1 MVGGLKSFRTAW
13 HQTSESSNKPPVVWK
28 NTDSLGAFRR
38 FWLEPKSVLPK
49 HRTLGITP
57 EIGVLINRRHLWGW
71 IPNLPK
77 NALGINHQILRWF
90 LRLGCEKITSKTHN
104 LYRFQQT
111 ILSLGEARMPC
122 RELFVK
128 TEKAKAKNNTSNR
141 AGIYIYI
148 YMYIYST
155 RVFHSII
162 KICICK
168 FCVNRYS
175 SYYLTSSDSNHW
187 CPKAGALPNHME
199 PMVLAIEINHVFH
212 VPKRDTSLD
221 FPNHDDHQVF
231 WMGNSHVEKKTTQN

>member
-1 MVGGLKSFRTAW
+1 MKTQTINETSIPLSTLPLHSKKTKQIRTKLAKISKTHTHTHTSKDWASKISKMVGGLKSFRTAW

-148 YMYIYST
+148 YTCISIVQGFFIQLSKYVSVNSAST
-155 RVFHSII
+155 ATALII
-162 KICICK
+162 
-168 FCVNRYS
+168 
-175 SYYLTSSDSNHW
+175 
-187 CPKAGALPNHME
+187 
-199 PMVLAIEINHVFH
+199 
-212 VPKRDTSLD
+212 
-221 FPNHDDHQVF
+221 
-231 WMGNSHVEKKTTQN
+231 